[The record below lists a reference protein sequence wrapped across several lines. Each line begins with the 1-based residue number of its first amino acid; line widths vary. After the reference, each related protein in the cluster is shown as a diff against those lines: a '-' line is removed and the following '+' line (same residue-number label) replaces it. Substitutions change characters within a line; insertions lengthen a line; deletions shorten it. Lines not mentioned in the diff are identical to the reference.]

1 MSTIVA
7 ARATAGSRKK
17 HRGNS
22 SEGPRSRRPVLFRTQ
37 SGRGSLPGIVVPRRW
52 RQSEDVRRLREPD
65 ELGRVSGDD
74 ASRGGPA
81 EHSRGVSVA
90 GGVVHSVGTL
100 AALAAGSV
108 LLASTLFEVRSAE
121 AVAGGHLRWHSPRG
135 SHRLPRVQHMAVSP
149 AKQLRAPL
157 DQATIFLFIA
167 GTYTP
172 FLVPHAGLIDRRH
185 PAGCAWCHRYF
196 YRQDQHTAQWTRPT
210 AAYARVSGRRRGR
223 RRHGP
228 VTSPE

>member
-121 AVAGGHLRWHSPRG
+121 AVAAAICVGTLLAVLTVSLAFNMWQC
-135 SHRLPRVQHMAVSP
+135 RLPSNCVPGSIRLPSSCSSLAPTRRSWSSRRAHRQAPSCWLCMVSP
-149 AKQLRAPL
+149 IFLPTRPAHGAM
-157 DQATIFLFIA
+157 DQANGSVRSCIRPA
-167 GTYTP
+167 ARP
-172 FLVPHAGLIDRRH
+172 PPSWARH
-185 PAGCAWCHRYF
+185 IP
-196 YRQDQHTAQWTRPT
+196 
-210 AAYARVSGRRRGR
+210 
-223 RRHGP
+223 
-228 VTSPE
+228 